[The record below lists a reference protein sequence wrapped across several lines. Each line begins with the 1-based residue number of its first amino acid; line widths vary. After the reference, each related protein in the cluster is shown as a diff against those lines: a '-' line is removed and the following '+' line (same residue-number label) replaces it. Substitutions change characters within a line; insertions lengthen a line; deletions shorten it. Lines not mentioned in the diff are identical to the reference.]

1 MPALPNTPPMG
12 GHVDNGAALAHVE
25 QYVLGQIEQG
35 GLVNGNDLV
44 PPFIGALG
52 NGAVLI
58 GDARIVYQN
67 IYPAKILDGFLYH
80 MGAVCMDGQIR
91 LYGQRFN
98 PIGSALCGGLL
109 QQLIA
114 AGAQHH
120 SGAFLSK
127 TDGQW
132 PCQCRSSRRLQ

>member
-1 MPALPNTPPMG
+1 M
-12 GHVDNGAALAHVE
+12 
-25 QYVLGQIEQG
+25 
-35 GLVNGNDLV
+35 
-44 PPFIGALG
+44 
-52 NGAVLI
+52 LI

-80 MGAVCMDGQIR
+80 MGTVRMDGQIR
-91 LYGQRFN
+91 LYGQRFY

-127 TDGQW
+127 TDGSGLANAGVCTGYNGDFIFKTFHQSQLLIIYLH
-132 PCQCRSSRRLQ
+132 PF